1 MLCNHTVPKTC
12 PQLDM
17 IEHGSVE
24 VFRFSTWHF
33 ARYTCDVGYKMRGF
47 RLYRDC
53 DLLTGEWDRT
63 GEWGRTAPICEE
75 CKLFKCSPQVYLQG
89 IT

>member
-12 PQLDM
+12 PQPD

-24 VFRFSTWHF
+24 VSQSYNWYY
-33 ARYTCDVGYKMRGF
+33 ARYTCNVGFEMRGG
-47 RLYRDC
+47 LQRDC
-53 DLLTGEWDRT
+53 NLLTGEWD
-63 GEWGRTAPICEE
+63 GTAPTCEE